1 MAQII
6 GKYYT
11 WSDLSIFF
19 DRNGILCTPWSIG
32 TYQWLDDYSVN
43 ATWSG
48 ISHILKFNKTFTEF
62 DSVRTDNGVKIVG
75 HKLVAA
81 AYGSKIPSI
90 KIDYKDTATEL
101 CHISKSYNIDKS
113 SLRENPGHNDSNHC
127 HPYSILYNALFR
139 EVRQKEMNFAEI
151 GIAEGRSLLMWQEYL
166 PNSRIYG
173 YEHWQKWLDNW
184 KTLCSD
190 KERTQVS
197 SMDVRFDS
205 EIIGSFKAS
214 GVLYDCI
221 LDDSSHFFYDM
232 IRIIKCSVQFLKPG
246 GMIIIEDIRR
256 SYDEAWFY
264 NQLESV
270 LDQFQK
276 VFFVDLDH
284 SRRNSGLV
292 QNDKVLILIKD
303 GPTSFNFNL
312 I

>member
-1 MAQII
+1 
-6 GKYYT
+6 
-11 WSDLSIFF
+11 
-19 DRNGILCTPWSIG
+19 
-32 TYQWLDDYSVN
+32 
-43 ATWSG
+43 
-48 ISHILKFNKTFTEF
+48 
-62 DSVRTDNGVKIVG
+62 
-75 HKLVAA
+75 
-81 AYGSKIPSI
+81 
-90 KIDYKDTATEL
+90 
-101 CHISKSYNIDKS
+101 
-113 SLRENPGHNDSNHC
+113 
-127 HPYSILYNALFR
+127 
-139 EVRQKEMNFAEI
+139 
-151 GIAEGRSLLMWQEYL
+151 
-166 PNSRIYG
+166 
-173 YEHWQKWLDNW
+173 
-184 KTLCSD
+184 
-190 KERTQVS
+190 
-197 SMDVRFDS
+197 MDVRFDS

-232 IRIIKCSVQFLKPG
+232 IRIIKCTVQFLKPG